1 MSAIGPEQW
10 LQLAAVGTWI
20 AAAAPAVAGLL
31 NGRLTGWPAAVWLVG
46 WFSFLA
52 AFGAMHWTS
61 GMRER
66 RAAAGS
72 LLALQTASALAM
84 VSVGEEGLSAGVL
97 LVVVAA
103 QLLAVVDARGAGIW
117 IVLQTAALLATF
129 LRVMRPVMALTYGAA
144 FGGFQLFALAT
155 AALAERERR
164 ARQALDVANTE
175 LQATRALMAEHSR
188 VAERLRIS
196 RDLHDTLGHHLTAL
210 SLQLD
215 VASRLT
221 SGKAADHVTEAHALV
236 RLLLA
241 DVRDVVGQLREG
253 GRFDLLR
260 AVRTLAELPTG
271 SLTIHLDAPEEM
283 PVADDEQAHA
293 LLRCVQE
300 IVTNAMRHA
309 QARHLWLT
317 FQSDPDG
324 IVVHGRDD
332 GRGAGSPAWGHGLT
346 GMRERFEALNGRL
359 DVSTHVGGG
368 FEVHGFIPHR
378 QEAS

>member
-1 MSAIGPEQW
+1 M
-10 LQLAAVGTWI
+10 T
-20 AAAAPAVAGLL
+20 
-31 NGRLTGWPAAVWLVG
+31 GRLTGWPVVVWVAAWLA
-46 WFSFLA
+46 FLA
-52 AFGAMHWTS
+52 AFGAMHWTPTRS
-61 GMRER
+61 GR
-66 RAAAGS
+66 RAVTVG
-72 LLALQTASALAM
+72 LLMLQAASALVM
-84 VSVGEEGLSAGVL
+84 VTVGEEGLSAGVL
-97 LVVVAA
+97 LVVVAG
-103 QLLAVVDARGAGIW
+103 QLLAVVDSWSAAVW
-117 IVLQTAALLATF
+117 IAAQTAALVVFFWRIASPLS
-129 LRVMRPVMALTYGAA
+129 ALTYGAA
-144 FGGFQLFALAT
+144 YGGFQLFALAT
-155 AALAERERR
+155 AALAQRERR
-164 ARQALDVANTE
+164 AREALDVANTE

-271 SLTIHLDAPEEM
+271 SLTIHVDAPDEI

-300 IVTNAMRHA
+300 IVTNTMRHA

-317 FQSDPDG
+317 FQSGPDG
-324 IVVHGRDD
+324 IMVRGRDD
-332 GRGAGSPAWGHGLT
+332 GHGSGSPSWGHGLT

-359 DVSTHVGGG
+359 DVSTHIGGG
-368 FEVHGFIPHR
+368 FEVRGFIPHR